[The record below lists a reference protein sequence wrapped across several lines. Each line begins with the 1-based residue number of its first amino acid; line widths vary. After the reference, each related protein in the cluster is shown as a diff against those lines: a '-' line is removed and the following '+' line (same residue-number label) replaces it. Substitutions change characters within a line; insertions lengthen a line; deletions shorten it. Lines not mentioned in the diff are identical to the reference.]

1 MVRAVASLRAA
12 SLAVLGLIALDG
24 AAVAAETPAPAKVES
39 LPPAKAS
46 RELVRRMLLDA
57 CVYQENAKEEPST
70 EDKPIKPDVI
80 SARQQKIVDACQC
93 ASARAVKP
101 VKDDEIA
108 KVDESRQVPDS
119 WYASTTEAYG
129 ACRR

>member
-12 SLAVLGLIALDG
+12 TLAVLSLVAFDA
-24 AAVAAETPAPAKVES
+24 AAVAQS
-39 LPPAKAS
+39 IPPSKAS

-70 EDKPIKPDVI
+70 DDKPIKPDVL

-93 ASARAVKP
+93 ASTRAVKP
-101 VKDDEIA
+101 VKDEDIA
-108 KVDESRQVPDS
+108 KVDETRQVPDS
-119 WYASTTEAYG
+119 WYTATTEAYG

>member
-12 SLAVLGLIALDG
+12 TLAVLSLVAFDA
-24 AAVAAETPAPAKVES
+24 AAVAQS
-39 LPPAKAS
+39 IPPSKAS

-70 EDKPIKPDVI
+70 DDKPIKPDVI

-101 VKDDEIA
+101 VKDEDIA
-108 KVDESRQVPDS
+108 KVDESRQVPDA
-119 WYASTTEAYG
+119 WYAATTESYG
-129 ACRR
+129 TCRR

>member
-12 SLAVLGLIALDG
+12 TLAVLSLVVFDV
-24 AAVAAETPAPAKVES
+24 AAVAQS
-39 LPPAKAS
+39 IPPSKAS

-57 CVYQENAKEEPST
+57 CVYQENAKEEPSSD
-70 EDKPIKPDVI
+70 DKPIKPDVI

-101 VKDDEIA
+101 VKDEDIA
-108 KVDESRQVPDS
+108 KVDETRQVPDA
-119 WYASTTEAYG
+119 WYAATSDSYG

>member
-12 SLAVLGLIALDG
+12 TLAVLSLVAFDA
-24 AAVAAETPAPAKVES
+24 AAVAQS
-39 LPPAKAS
+39 IPPSKAS

-70 EDKPIKPDVI
+70 DDKPIKPDVI

-101 VKDDEIA
+101 VKDEDIA
-108 KVDESRQVPDS
+108 KVDENRQVPDA
-119 WYASTTEAYG
+119 WYAATTEAYG
-129 ACRR
+129 TCRR

>member
-12 SLAVLGLIALDG
+12 TLAVLSLVAFDA
-24 AAVAAETPAPAKVES
+24 AAVAQS
-39 LPPAKAS
+39 IPPSKAS

-57 CVYQENAKEEPST
+57 CVYQENAKEEPSSD
-70 EDKPIKPDVI
+70 DKPIKPDVI

-101 VKDDEIA
+101 VKDEDIA
-108 KVDESRQVPDS
+108 KVDESRQVPDA
-119 WYASTTEAYG
+119 WYAATTDAYG
-129 ACRR
+129 TCRR